1 MAAIIA
7 QRQGNE
13 CDIRDDLVMTV
24 LDVRDG
30 IGTITLSNPRGHNVL
45 DDVTR
50 LEVLEA
56 LREAQS
62 DTHCAAIVLTGA
74 NGTFCAGGELSSMPR
89 DEPAIRK
96 RLGEMHD
103 IVRLVHAGSK
113 PVVAAV
119 DGVAFGSGL
128 SLAAASDQV
137 IATETA
143 RFGCTF
149 SKVGLI
155 ADTGLFW
162 TLPRRVGPSAARRIL
177 LAGRIVDAVA
187 GKELGLVDEIVSRD
201 DLLPR
206 SVAWAST
213 FAEAAPLPLAATRR
227 LMANPGRSLNELLD
241 AELNAQIELLASD
254 DFAEGRTAFFEKR
267 TPDFRGQ

>member
-1 MAAIIA
+1 MTLLAVRGAIA
-7 QRQGNE
+7 
-13 CDIRDDLVMTV
+13 
-24 LDVRDG
+24 
-30 IGTITLSNPRGHNVL
+30 TITLSNSRGHNVL

-56 LREAQS
+56 LREAQ
-62 DTHCAAIVLTGA
+62 TNTQCAAIVLTGA

-96 RLGEMHD
+96 RLGEMQE
-103 IVRLVHAGSK
+103 IVRLVHSGAK

-128 SLAAASDQV
+128 SLAAASDHV

-149 SKVGLI
+149 GKVGLI

-162 TLPRRVGPSAARRIL
+162 TLPQRVGPSAARRIL
-177 LAGRIVDAVA
+177 LAGRVIDAAA
-187 GKELGLVDEIVSRD
+187 GAKLGLVDEIVSHN

-206 SVAWAST
+206 SEAWAST
-213 FAEAAPLPLAATRR
+213 FARAAPLPLAATRR
-227 LMANPGRSLNELLD
+227 LLANPGGSLNELLD
-241 AELNAQIELLASD
+241 AELHAQIELLASD
-254 DFAEGRTAFFEKR
+254 DFAEGRSAFFEKR
-267 TPDFRGQ
+267 PPEFGGQ